1 MTEISILK
9 TLIDNKGYCPK
20 AMSCRDCLIVDS
32 VCRKASVLMMGMNW
46 IRLGEIVE
54 KATGEMTDLIS
65 IKTCKCKSK
74 YNIWFCKSKYE

>member
-32 VCRKASVLMMGMNW
+32 VCRKASVLMH
-46 IRLGEIVE
+46 IQIHQQCLDRLSEI
-54 KATGEMTDLIS
+54 AAADPSS
-65 IKTCKCKSK
+65 I
-74 YNIWFCKSKYE
+74 FEELL

>member
-1 MTEISILK
+1 M
-9 TLIDNKGYCPK
+9 GY
-20 AMSCRDCLIVDS
+20 
-32 VCRKASVLMMGMNW
+32 RKASVLMMGMNW

-54 KATGEMTDLIS
+54 TATGEMTDLIS